1 MATLGEPK
9 FSIQERIN
17 IISANLV
24 FCTSSIILLI
34 IYLHCLIGLYFNVLF
49 TIENSTT
56 TTYIPCHN
64 STCWGLGPNST
75 YDDDSF
81 SL

>member
-1 MATLGEPK
+1 MATLGEPE

-24 FCTSSIILLI
+24 FCLSSTILLM

-49 TIENSTT
+49 TIENST
-56 TTYIPCHN
+56 
-64 STCWGLGPNST
+64 CWGLGPNST